1 MYPWLVL
8 QTISISLIYM
18 MNIDE
23 CIDCVVFKYTV
34 YLIFPHVREG
44 GRGGGKYHHQLIK
57 NKVYVA

>member
-8 QTISISLIYM
+8 QTISISFIN

-34 YLIFPHVREG
+34 YLIFPNVR